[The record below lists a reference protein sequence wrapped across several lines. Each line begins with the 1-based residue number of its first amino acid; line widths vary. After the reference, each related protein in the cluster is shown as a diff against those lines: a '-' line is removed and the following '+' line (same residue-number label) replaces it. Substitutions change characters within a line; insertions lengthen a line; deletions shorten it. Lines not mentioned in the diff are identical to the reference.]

1 MFSLKL
7 AITTFFALFTVGQ
20 SQQFFIQNWG
30 NGEPTTNYTYTS
42 LEAGRYK
49 VDWRLG
55 AGGNFVAGKGY
66 RGSQNLVVNYTAN
79 YNPTG
84 NSYLALYGFSQNPFV
99 EFYVVEA
106 FAAHN
111 PSDNAAH
118 SFYGY
123 HTSDGA
129 QYELW
134 SKYNGNLRQYF
145 SVRRTNRRGGT
156 ITFNNHYRAWAAA
169 GLPLGN
175 LQNTFIVV
183 EGQQGTGNA
192 DITVGVRPTGSIKET
207 ATPTTRT
214 AVCMT
219 TKNTIGTV
227 CKPQA
232 TKRGEEATLVKVA
245 RAEAVPTA

>member
-1 MFSLKL
+1 M
-7 AITTFFALFTVGQ
+7 
-20 SQQFFIQNWG
+20 
-30 NGEPTTNYTYTS
+30 
-42 LEAGRYK
+42 
-49 VDWRLG
+49 
-55 AGGNFVAGKGY
+55 
-66 RGSQNLVVNYTAN
+66 VNYTAK

-84 NSYLALYGFSQNPFV
+84 NSYLALYGFSSNPRV

-111 PSDNAAH
+111 PSDNAAQ

-123 HTSDGA
+123 HSSDGA

-134 SKYNGNLRQYF
+134 SKYNGNLRQYW

-156 ITFNNHYRAWAAA
+156 ITFNNHFKAWQAA
-169 GLPLGN
+169 GLPLGT
-175 LQNTFIVV
+175 LGNTFIVV

-214 AVCMT
+214 AVCM
-219 TKNTIGTV
+219 KSPTIGTV
-227 CKPQA
+227 CKAGQA
-232 TKRGEEATLVKVA
+232 KRTPAPVAVEASTLEKVA
-245 RAEAVPTA
+245 RAVVTDAA

>member
-1 MFSLKL
+1 VEARTCTYIHPSLH
-7 AITTFFALFTVGQ
+7 
-20 SQQFFIQNWG
+20 S
-30 NGEPTTNYTYTS
+30 S
-42 LEAGRYK
+42 LSPKANHPSR
-49 VDWRLG
+49 
-55 AGGNFVAGKGY
+55 
-66 RGSQNLVVNYTAN
+66 VVNYTAN

-207 ATPTTRT
+207 ATPTTRS

-219 TKNTIGTV
+219 TKNTIGSV
-227 CKPQA
+227 CKPRA

>member
-1 MFSLKL
+1 
-7 AITTFFALFTVGQ
+7 
-20 SQQFFIQNWG
+20 
-30 NGEPTTNYTYTS
+30 
-42 LEAGRYK
+42 
-49 VDWRLG
+49 
-55 AGGNFVAGKGY
+55 
-66 RGSQNLVVNYTAN
+66 VVNYTAK

-106 FAAHN
+106 FADHN
-111 PSDNAAH
+111 PSDNAGQ

-123 HTSDGA
+123 HISDGA

-134 SKYNGNLRQYF
+134 SKYNGNLRQYW

-156 ITFNNHYRAWAAA
+156 ITFNNHYKAWTAA
-169 GLPLGN
+169 GLPLGS

-192 DITVGVRPTGSIKET
+192 DITVGVRPTTSIKET

-219 TKNTIGTV
+219 TSQTIGTV
-227 CKPQA
+227 CKPRA
-232 TKRGEEATLVKVA
+232 TKRAEVTLQKVA
-245 RAEAVPTA
+245 RAVAQPTA